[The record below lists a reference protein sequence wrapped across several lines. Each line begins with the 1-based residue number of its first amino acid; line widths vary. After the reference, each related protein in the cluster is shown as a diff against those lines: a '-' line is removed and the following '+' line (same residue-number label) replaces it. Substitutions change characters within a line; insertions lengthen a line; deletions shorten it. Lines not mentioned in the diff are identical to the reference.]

1 MRRRRGD
8 ISDLFRVIYLFLFHV
23 DGLADSTGG
32 DKRDGCLFRRLEQL
46 IRSVAVTVTVIVTGF
61 DYMYVYIYVY
71 NIYIVSLTCSQVYT
85 HLFENFFLVEFELD
99 RLQLNH

>member
-61 DYMYVYIYVY
+61 DYMYVYIYMY
-71 NIYIVSLTCSQVYT
+71 IIYI
-85 HLFENFFLVEFELD
+85 LFLSRVHRYIHTYLRIFFW
-99 RLQLNH
+99 